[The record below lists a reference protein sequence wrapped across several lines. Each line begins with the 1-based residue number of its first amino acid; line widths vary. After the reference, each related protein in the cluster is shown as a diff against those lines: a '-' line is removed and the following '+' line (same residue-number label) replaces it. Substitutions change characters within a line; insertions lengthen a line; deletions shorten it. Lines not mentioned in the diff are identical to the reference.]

1 MLHCVVWALDVVV
14 ELLVVPCS
22 FCEIPARHINELSTS
37 CNQIPRLK
45 WLVTLPRQLH
55 QSFWILKLTK
65 ETRGWY
71 GSGGEIDCAGVK
83 DQRDISEV
91 ISFALNQSALSWNLN
106 GTQRH
111 FGKDI
116 NKHLWYVYINLYD
129 IYNWNVKR
137 HLHTFVTTVF
147 LCLSFS
153 RVDHV

>member
-1 MLHCVVWALDVVV
+1 MISHVAKAIA
-14 ELLVVPCS
+14 S
-22 FCEIPARHINELSTS
+22 FFLNSEIE
-37 CNQIPRLK
+37 
-45 WLVTLPRQLH
+45 
-55 QSFWILKLTK
+55 

-116 NKHLWYVYINLYD
+116 N
-129 IYNWNVKR
+129 IYNI
-137 HLHTFVTTVF
+137 
-147 LCLSFS
+147 
-153 RVDHV
+153 